1 MKRQQLCININK
13 RTQRLPELIEELSME
28 DGLSKTGFIYK
39 IVREENER
47 RIEKHRHRTL
57 LGVWKQLK
65 LQMQVMN

>member
-47 RIEKHRHRTL
+47 RIEKHRPRTL
-57 LGVWKQLK
+57 LGV
-65 LQMQVMN
+65 